1 LQGGNDRGFGGDLVA
16 AGARFFLF
24 GLQHGFEE
32 LGDGAFASGGLA
44 DFGAWGEDA

>member
-1 LQGGNDRGFGGDLVA
+1 LQSWNGRGFCGNFVA
-16 AGARFFLF
+16 AGVRFFVF

-32 LGDGAFASGGLA
+32 LGDGAFASGGLS